1 MVAEVQPISSI
12 PTQYVERHI
21 TYKVWDGQLV
31 EGSKKVRATTTD
43 VVIYDYD
50 GHVTTNTKVYTSEY
64 YA

>member
-1 MVAEVQPISSI
+1 MVTEVQPISSI
-12 PTQYVERHI
+12 PTQYVERLI

-31 EGSKKVRATTTD
+31 EGSEKVRATTTD
-43 VVIYDYD
+43 VVVYDYD

>member
-1 MVAEVQPISSI
+1 MVTEIQPISSI

-31 EGSKKVRATTTD
+31 EGSEKVRATTTD
-43 VVIYDYD
+43 VVVYDHNGY
-50 GHVTTNTKVYTSEY
+50 VTTNTKVYTSEY

>member
-31 EGSKKVRATTTD
+31 EGSEKALLISEPIIKEVRQALG
-43 VVIYDYD
+43 IK
-50 GHVTTNTKVYTSEY
+50 GF
-64 YA
+64 